1 MTPFPWTDLLII
13 AGLIVLNG
21 VFAMSELAI
30 VSARTARLRSAA
42 QQGNGGAKIA
52 LELAAEP
59 GKFLSTVQ
67 IGITLI
73 GIIAGAYSGSS
84 LGAPVGERLA
94 AIGFPAD
101 WAQEAGFATVIA
113 VTTYLSLV
121 VGELVPKQVAL
132 RAATPIAIIMARPME
147 LLAQFAAPVVWLL
160 DVSSGLL
167 IRLLG
172 VRPAGQSA
180 VTAEEL
186 HMLFAEATRSGV
198 IEHEQHQMLQGVV
211 RLAQRP
217 VRELMTPR
225 TEVDWIDIDA
235 DEEAIRA
242 ALDESPHSL
251 LPVVEGSPDKVL
263 GMVKVREIL
272 TRLVAKQPI
281 DLRSLMIKAEV
292 VPDQLDAVD
301 ALRVLQQ
308 AEVAMAMV
316 HDEYGH
322 LDGIVTPVDLLT
334 ALVGDFVSDQDPGEA
349 PGIVEREDGS
359 LLVSGSLSAD
369 VLADRL
375 AIEYGEDREFGT
387 AAGYALHVLKRL
399 PGEGEY
405 FTDQGWRFEVID
417 MDGRRIDKLLVSRE
431 SDAVQ
436 TAEG

>member
-1 MTPFPWTDLLII
+1 VTPFPWTDLLII
-13 AGLIVLNG
+13 IGLIVLNG

-30 VSARTARLRSAA
+30 VSAKTSRLQQAASKGSKGAATAIS
-42 QQGNGGAKIA
+42 
-52 LELAAEP
+52 LASDP

-67 IGITLI
+67 IGITLV
-73 GIIAGAYSGSS
+73 GIISGAYSGAS
-84 LGAPVGERLA
+84 LGGPTGERLA
-94 AIGFPAD
+94 MLGVPQQYAAEIGFAS
-101 WAQEAGFATVIA
+101 VIA
-113 VTTYLSLV
+113 ITTYATLV
-121 VGELVPKQVAL
+121 IGELVPKQIAL
-132 RAATPIAIIMARPME
+132 RAAVPISLVMARPMAI
-147 LLAQFAAPVVWLL
+147 LARVAAPLVWLL
-160 DVSSGLL
+160 DASSGVL

-172 VRPAGQSA
+172 VRPSGQSS

-198 IEHEQHQMLQGVV
+198 IESEQHQMLQGVV

-225 TEVDWIDIDA
+225 TEVDWIDADA
-235 DEEAIRA
+235 DAAAIRA
-242 ALDESPHSL
+242 AIDTSPHSL
-251 LPVVEGSPDKVL
+251 MPVAEGSADRVL
-263 GMVKVREIL
+263 GVVKVRDIL
-272 TRLVAKQPI
+272 TRLIAKEPI
-281 DLRSLMIKAEV
+281 DLRALMIKTEV

-308 AEVAMAMV
+308 AEIAMAMV

-334 ALVGDFVSDQDPGEA
+334 ALVGNFLSDQDGAEGPGV
-349 PGIVEREDGS
+349 VEREDGS

-375 AIEYGEDREFGT
+375 GLEYGDDREFGT

-399 PGEGEY
+399 PGEGDY
-405 FTDQGWRFEVID
+405 FTDQGWRFEVVD

-431 SDAVQ
+431 A
-436 TAEG
+436 G

>member
-13 AGLIVLNG
+13 IGLIVLNG

-30 VSARTARLRSAA
+30 VSAKTSRLQQAASKGSKGAATAIS
-42 QQGNGGAKIA
+42 
-52 LELAAEP
+52 LASDP

-67 IGITLI
+67 IGITLV
-73 GIIAGAYSGSS
+73 GIISGAYSGAS
-84 LGAPVGERLA
+84 LGGPTGERLA
-94 AIGFPAD
+94 MLGVPQQYAAEIGFAS
-101 WAQEAGFATVIA
+101 VIA
-113 VTTYLSLV
+113 ITTYATLV
-121 VGELVPKQVAL
+121 IGELVPKQIAL
-132 RAATPIAIIMARPME
+132 RAAVPISLVMARPMAI
-147 LLAQFAAPVVWLL
+147 LARVAAPLVWLL
-160 DVSSGLL
+160 DASSGVL

-172 VRPAGQSA
+172 VRPSGQSS

-198 IEHEQHQMLQGVV
+198 IESEQHQMLQGVV

-225 TEVDWIDIDA
+225 TEVDWIDADA
-235 DEEAIRA
+235 DAAAIRA
-242 ALDESPHSL
+242 AIDTSPHSL
-251 LPVVEGSPDKVL
+251 MPVAEGSADRVL
-263 GMVKVREIL
+263 GVVKVRDIL
-272 TRLVAKQPI
+272 TRLIAKEPI
-281 DLRSLMIKAEV
+281 DLRALMIKTEV

-308 AEVAMAMV
+308 AEIAMAMV

-334 ALVGDFVSDQDPGEA
+334 ALVGNFLSDQDGAEGPGV
-349 PGIVEREDGS
+349 VEREDGS

-375 AIEYGEDREFGT
+375 GLEYGDDREFGT

-399 PGEGEY
+399 PGEGDY
-405 FTDQGWRFEVID
+405 FTDQGWRFEVVD
-417 MDGRRIDKLLVSRE
+417 MDGRRIDKLLVSSETKARN
-431 SDAVQ
+431 A
-436 TAEG
+436 AA